1 MNLCGDAAAKLKVAP
16 RPRRVDLLR
25 LLAWRQRALEQG
37 ATLKGQRSRWPSN
50 STAAVTVTLMKSRL
64 RRCELPRGPRPA
76 ALLWDAS
83 QEETLMRLSV
93 DIWVP
98 PPPHPSAAPTARK
111 CDADGT
117 RRVETPN
124 AEELDP
130 HVRQETL
137 PHLCS
142 PERTS

>member
-16 RPRRVDLLR
+16 RLRRVDLLR

-76 ALLWDAS
+76 ALLRDAS

-98 PPPHPSAAPTARK
+98 PHTLQPLQPLENATLMGR
-111 CDADGT
+111 DAWRRRT
-117 RRVETPN
+117 RRN
-124 AEELDP
+124 
-130 HVRQETL
+130 
-137 PHLCS
+137 
-142 PERTS
+142 

>member
-93 DIWVP
+93 DIWL
-98 PPPHPSAAPTARK
+98 PPPHTLQPLQPLENATLMGR
-111 CDADGT
+111 DVWRRRT
-117 RRVETPN
+117 RRN
-124 AEELDP
+124 
-130 HVRQETL
+130 
-137 PHLCS
+137 
-142 PERTS
+142 

>member
-76 ALLWDAS
+76 ALLWDVS

-93 DIWVP
+93 DIWLPLP
-98 PPPHPSAAPTARK
+98 PARK